1 MSKQK
6 RYSLPNAAVDL
17 IAWYE
22 PNPTVQSKLPP
33 VVINEISADNG
44 IYINDHQK
52 KADWIEL
59 YNTTSS
65 DIDLRGIYL
74 SDKLGNPT
82 KYSIGSDL
90 PQGSS
95 VSTILP
101 AHGYKI
107 IWCDDKAAVRELH
120 APFKLENDLN
130 KHVVITAADLSW
142 ADTLTYDT
150 HEPVETVGRYPDAG
164 RSVYRMTRTTIAKA
178 NQLTSY
184 STSCAQVHRDSLV
197 QDVTN
202 GEYSLSFL
210 PFAFKADTDLSF
222 TFTNVTEVTNLSFDI
237 ELPAALTATRLWQLS
252 PMLSPTEFTT
262 SATALADSSIHLS
275 ISRNGFH
282 TLDAHR
288 SIRIAK
294 LDLTYRSSL
303 PTGVYPITL
312 RNILVTDGEGNT
324 FRARPYTT
332 EIYVG
337 NAPIYT
343 PVEGV
348 AAYHGNYG
356 GETEHALLKASLPTG
371 ATVDLTE
378 VSPYIDDPS
387 LFLTGNVFFRDD
399 VVAYG
404 RKMSTR
410 WGTLCLPFAV
420 QSNDSLQ
427 FYALTA
433 VERDALTFEPV
444 ASVDA
449 NTPVVFKATGPSF
462 IVSTSNTG
470 SIPVHFASLNTVLM
484 QVQNVVGWVLLGT
497 YTDKTLDA
505 SRMRAYTLNQDKFY
519 LAGRSFE
526 VKAFNAWFR
535 NNGASVSS
543 VLDILEEHSSDLPLI
558 EQPDGTLRLHYDLL
572 GRPQHSL
579 RPNQITIS
587 PAQKS
592 LRY

>member
-1 MSKQK
+1 M
-6 RYSLPNAAVDL
+6 
-17 IAWYE
+17 
-22 PNPTVQSKLPP
+22 
-33 VVINEISADNG
+33 
-44 IYINDHQK
+44 H
-52 KADWIEL
+52 
-59 YNTTSS
+59 
-65 DIDLRGIYL
+65 
-74 SDKLGNPT
+74 
-82 KYSIGSDL
+82 
-90 PQGSS
+90 
-95 VSTILP
+95 
-101 AHGYKI
+101 
-107 IWCDDKAAVRELH
+107 ELH

-150 HEPVETVGRYPDAG
+150 HEAVETVGRYPDAG

-184 STSCAQVHRDSLV
+184 SSSCAQVHRDSLV

-202 GEYSLSFL
+202 GQYTLEVL
-210 PFAFKADTDLSF
+210 PFAFKANTDITF
-222 TFTNVTEVTNLSFDI
+222 KFTNATEVTNISFDI
-237 ELPAALTATRLWQLS
+237 ELPTALTTTRLWQLS

-262 SATALADSSIHLS
+262 AAQALADSSIHLS

-294 LDLTYRSSL
+294 LDLTYLNSL
-303 PTGVYPITL
+303 PKGVYPISL
-312 RNILVTDGEGNT
+312 SNILVTDGEGNT
-324 FRARPYTT
+324 FRAHPYTT

-337 NAPIYT
+337 DSPINT
-343 PVEGV
+343 PVDGI

-356 GETEHALLKASLPTG
+356 GETEHALLKASLPEG

-378 VSPYIDDPS
+378 LTHYIDDPTIFHS
-387 LFLTGNVFFRDD
+387 GNVFFRDD
-399 VVAYG
+399 LVAYG
-404 RKMSTR
+404 RKMSTH
-410 WGTLCLPFAV
+410 WGTLCLPYAV

-427 FYALTA
+427 FYALVGA
-433 VERDALTFEPV
+433 SNDALTFDKV
-444 ASVDA
+444 TSVDA
-449 NTPVVFKATGPSF
+449 NTPVVFKATGSSF
-462 IVSTSNTG
+462 IVSTPNTG
-470 SIPVHFASLNTVLM
+470 SIPVDFASLNTVLM
-484 QVQNVVGWVLLGT
+484 KVQKVVGWVLLGT

-519 LAGRSFE
+519 LAGRSLE

-535 NNGASVSS
+535 NNGVSVSS

-558 EQPDGTLRLHYDLL
+558 EQPDGTLKLYYDLL

-592 LRY
+592 FQKE